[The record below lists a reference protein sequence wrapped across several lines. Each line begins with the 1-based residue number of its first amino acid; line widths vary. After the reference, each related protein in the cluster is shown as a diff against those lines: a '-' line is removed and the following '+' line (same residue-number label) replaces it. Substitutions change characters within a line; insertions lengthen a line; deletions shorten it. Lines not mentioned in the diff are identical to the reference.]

1 MFEYTEKVVC
11 GYMHALAL
19 SDEGVLYVWGA
30 NSYGQLGLNTD
41 SNVWLPTKVKI
52 YFVYVLLS

>member
-1 MFEYTEKVVC
+1 
-11 GYMHALAL
+11 MHTLAL
-19 SDEGVLYVWGA
+19 SDEGDLYVWGA

-41 SNVWLPTKVKI
+41 SNVWIPTKVKI

>member
-11 GYMHALAL
+11 GYMHTLAL

-41 SNVWLPTKVKI
+41 SNVWIPTKVKI

>member
-1 MFEYTEKVVC
+1 
-11 GYMHALAL
+11 MHALAL
-19 SDEGVLYVWGA
+19 SDEGVVYVWGA

-41 SNVWLPTKVKI
+41 LNVWIPRKVKI